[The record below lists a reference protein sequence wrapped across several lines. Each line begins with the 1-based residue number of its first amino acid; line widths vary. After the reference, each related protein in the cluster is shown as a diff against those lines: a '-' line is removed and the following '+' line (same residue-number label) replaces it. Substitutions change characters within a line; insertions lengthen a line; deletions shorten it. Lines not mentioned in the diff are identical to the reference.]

1 MNYKTEIA
9 EFVAEFTE
17 SFLYSFKG
25 TEFFT
30 YESMVESLYKELDM
44 QLKSMRESTLIQLVK
59 SYSFDDAFQLVDVT
73 QLKNGHS
80 IYFLAKAI
88 YMEQID
94 PKIMWE
100 KMNSVVE

>member
-1 MNYKTEIA
+1 MHYKTEIA

-17 SFLYSFKG
+17 SFTYGYKY
-25 TEFFT
+25 TKFFT
-30 YESMVESLYKELDM
+30 YESMVESLYKELDVHV
-44 QLKSMRESTLIQLVK
+44 KDMREGQGIVFIR

-80 IYFLAKAI
+80 IYFLTKAI

-100 KMNSVVE
+100 KMTQS